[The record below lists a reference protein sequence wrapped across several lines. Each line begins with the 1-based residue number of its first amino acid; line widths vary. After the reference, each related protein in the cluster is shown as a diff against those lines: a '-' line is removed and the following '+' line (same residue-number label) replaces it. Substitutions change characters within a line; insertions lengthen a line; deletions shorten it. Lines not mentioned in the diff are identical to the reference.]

1 MDGTQP
7 VEELHD
13 LRMRV
18 AELEAMREEWQ
29 QAKAG
34 HYDAEERLRTFFAYA
49 PEALVMLDAETGRFI
64 EVNPKAEAIFGRPA
78 EELTRV
84 GPFDLSPE
92 YQPDGR
98 LSREAGQCVIQA
110 ALQGE
115 APVFEWWHTN
125 AQGEQFPCEV
135 RLVRMPWGQRNVL
148 RGSITEISDR
158 KQLRLFELGRAQVL
172 ESVARGAP
180 LPDVLQT
187 LARTIEDLLP
197 GMMCSVLLLDAEGQC
212 LLDGAGPSLPEFYR
226 QAVHGL
232 RIGPGV
238 GSCGTSA
245 HTGQR
250 VIVADVLEHP
260 YWADFR
266 ELARQA
272 GFRACWSEPIVS
284 LDSHVLGT
292 FAMYFRQ
299 PRQPVRV
306 ELDIIEIGAQ
316 LAAVAI
322 EHDRTKERLRAANE
336 SLERRVAERTKELAA
351 ANRELER
358 SNDELRQFAYIAS
371 HDLQEPIRMVSCF
384 GQLLRSRHSEQ
395 LDDEARQ
402 WLDFV
407 IEGGHRMQELIND
420 LLDYSRVD
428 GQARPFQA
436 VPLARVLEHVQAN
449 LRSSIRDTGAVIT
462 HDELPVVVADKPQ
475 LIQLLQNLVAN
486 AIKFHETGPPR
497 VHLSATR
504 ADDCWQVSVRDQGIG
519 IDPRY
524 HERIFDFFKRLHG
537 RDRFPGTGIGLAICR
552 RVVERHGG
560 RIWVESQPGQG
571 STFHFTLPM
580 REAP

>member
-1 MDGTQP
+1 MDSTQP
-7 VEELHD
+7 AEELHD
-13 LRMRV
+13 LRVRV
-18 AELEAMREEWQ
+18 AELEAMREQWER
-29 QAKAG
+29 ARAG

-64 EVNPKAEAIFGRPA
+64 QVNPKAEVMFGRRA

-98 LSREAGQCVIQA
+98 LSREAGQSVIQA
-110 ALQGE
+110 ALDGE

-135 RLVRMPWGQRNVL
+135 RLVRMPWGQRSVL

-172 ESVARGAP
+172 ERVARGDP

-197 GMMCSVLLLDAEGQC
+197 GMMCSVLLMDADGQC
-212 LLDGAGPSLPEFYR
+212 LLDGAGPSLPESYR

-250 VIVADVLEHP
+250 VIVDDVLEHP
-260 YWADFR
+260 YWAAFR

-272 GFRACWSEPIVS
+272 GFRACWSEPIKS
-284 LDSHVLGT
+284 LDSQVLGT

-299 PRQPVRV
+299 PRKPVRV
-306 ELDIIEIGAQ
+306 ELDIIVIAAQ

-322 EHDRTKERLRAANE
+322 EHERTKERLRAANE

-384 GQLLRSRHSEQ
+384 GQLLRSRHAEQ
-395 LDDEARQ
+395 LNAEARQ

-407 IEGGHRMQELIND
+407 IEGGQRMQELIND

-436 VPLARVLEHVQAN
+436 VPLERVLEHVQAN
-449 LRSSIRDTGAVIT
+449 LRSSIRDTGAEIT

-504 ADDCWQVSVRDQGIG
+504 GDDCWQVSVRDQGIG
-519 IDPRY
+519 IDPKY

-571 STFHFTLPM
+571 STFRFTLPL